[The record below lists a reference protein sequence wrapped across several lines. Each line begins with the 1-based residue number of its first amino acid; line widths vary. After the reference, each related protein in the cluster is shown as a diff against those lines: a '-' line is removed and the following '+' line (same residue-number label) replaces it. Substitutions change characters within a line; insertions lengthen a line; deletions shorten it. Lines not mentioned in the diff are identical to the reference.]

1 MARLKLKQLVVRC
14 WKEWWLTI
22 CLILFLVVPIKSSLA
37 DLNWVPT
44 GSMNPT
50 ILEGDFVFVNKAA
63 YDLRIPLTLQRLAK
77 WANPERGDIVIC
89 FSPDD
94 GTRLIKRVIGL
105 PGDTL
110 EMRKNHLFINGQHA
124 SQSLYMDPQHLKH
137 LVAELKDHRQFFT
150 ERLDHRDHPIMFN
163 PHIRAQRSF
172 GPITIPAGHY
182 FMMGD
187 NRDNS
192 RDSRMFGLVRRS
204 AIVGK
209 ALGILG
215 SFDIKDK
222 CQPRIDRFFSDL
234 Q

>member
-1 MARLKLKQLVVRC
+1 MARLKFKQLVVRC

-22 CLILFLVVPIKSSLA
+22 CIILFLVIPIKSSLA
-37 DLNWVPT
+37 DLNWVPS

-50 ILEGDFVFVNKAA
+50 ILEGDFVLVNKAA
-63 YDLRIPLTLQRLAK
+63 YDLRIPLTLERLAK
-77 WANPERGDIVIC
+77 RADPERGDIVIC

-94 GTRLIKRVIGL
+94 GVRLIKRVVGL

-110 EMRKNHLFINGQHA
+110 EMYRNHLRINGQVVDLA
-124 SQSLYMDPQHLKH
+124 LRIDPKHLKH
-137 LVAELKDHRQFFT
+137 LVAELKDHRDFAT
-150 ERLDHRDHPIMFN
+150 ERLGNTEHPIMVN
-163 PHIRAQRSF
+163 PRVRALRNF
-172 GPITIPAGHY
+172 GPLTIPEGQY
-182 FMMGD
+182 FVMGD

-192 RDSRMFGLVRRS
+192 RDSRAFGLVRRS

-209 ALGILG
+209 AVGILG

-234 Q
+234 D

>member
-1 MARLKLKQLVVRC
+1 MSRLNIGKVVVRC
-14 WKEWWLTI
+14 WKEWWLSI
-22 CLILFLVVPIKSSLA
+22 CIILFVAVPIKSSLA

-77 WANPERGDIVIC
+77 WADPERGDIVIC

-105 PGDTL
+105 PGDIV
-110 EMRKNHLFINGQHA
+110 EMHQNRLFINGQYA
-124 SQSLYMDPQHLKH
+124 EQSDIDPDHLKH
-137 LVAELKDHRQFFT
+137 LVAELKDHRRFRM
-150 ERLDHRDHPIMFN
+150 EKLDDTNHPIMSN
-163 PHIRAQRSF
+163 PHIRALRSF
-172 GPITIPAGHY
+172 GPIQIPPGHY

-192 RDSRMFGLVRRS
+192 RDSRVFGLVRRG

-209 ALGILG
+209 AVGILG

-222 CQPRIDRFFSDL
+222 CQPRISRFFSDL
-234 Q
+234 D

>member
-1 MARLKLKQLVVRC
+1 MMRLKFRQLVVRC

-37 DLNWVPT
+37 DLNWVPS

-110 EMRKNHLFINGQHA
+110 EMHKNRLVINGQYA
-124 SQSLYMDPQHLKH
+124 SQSRMDSQHLKH
-137 LVAELKDHRQFFT
+137 LVAELRDHRLFAM
-150 ERLDHRDHPIMFN
+150 ERLDNRDHPIMSN
-163 PHIRAQRSF
+163 PRVRALRSF

-192 RDSRMFGLVRRS
+192 RDSRMFGLVRRD
-204 AIVGK
+204 AVVGK
-209 ALGILG
+209 AVGIVG

-222 CQPRIDRFFSDL
+222 CQPRISRFFSELD
-234 Q
+234 